1 MKLFTFIIALF
12 YIISSACAS
21 QEPGKFERYQ
31 SLSRSVPI
39 DLDDSSYE
47 DLTSKPRDY
56 HVAVLLT
63 AAEARYGC
71 ILCRDFQPEWEL
83 ISRSWNKG
91 PKPDGLKMLF
101 TTLDFSNGKATF
113 QKLMLQTA
121 PVLLVFPPTVGP
133 FAKVDDAPIRFDFSG
148 PISADQ
154 LYVWINRHLPEGPKP
169 SLIRPIN
176 YMRLISAVTIVMG
189 VLTLFT
195 VLSPYVLPVIQNRNL
210 WAAFSLISILLFTSG
225 HMFNHIRKVPY
236 VVGDGKGG
244 ISYFAGGFSNQF
256 GMETQIIAAIYAIL
270 SFATIA
276 LAMKVPR
283 IADSKAQQVAVL
295 IWGTVLFGMY
305 SFLLSVFRAKNGGY
319 PFFLP
324 PF

>member
-1 MKLFTFIIALF
+1 MVI
-12 YIISSACAS
+12 
-21 QEPGKFERYQ
+21 
-31 SLSRSVPI
+31 LS
-39 DLDDSSYE
+39 
-47 DLTSKPRDY
+47 
-56 HVAVLLT
+56 
-63 AAEARYGC
+63 
-71 ILCRDFQPEWEL
+71 
-83 ISRSWNKG
+83 
-91 PKPDGLKMLF
+91 
-101 TTLDFSNGKATF
+101 
-113 QKLMLQTA
+113 
-121 PVLLVFPPTVGP
+121 
-133 FAKVDDAPIRFDFSG
+133 

-244 ISYFAGGFSNQF
+244 ISYFASGFSNQF
-256 GMETQIIAAIYAIL
+256 GMETQIIAAICKCDQQLTKPEMSMFLLLIHYYQDAIL